1 MDLSAGAIFALGSD
15 GLLMLWRILA
25 SGNFE
30 TRAVECKIESGI
42 KSPLCVFFAN
52 IVLDWSSHIENVHKT
67 GCPKGLEKQINNSLM
82 QEMPDKKTAVVYRE
96 WPRLLSPNEK
106 TIVYT

>member
-42 KSPLCVFFAN
+42 KSPLCVSFAN
-52 IVLDWSSHIENVHKT
+52 IVLDWLSHIENVHKT
-67 GCPKGLEKQINNSLM
+67 GCPKRLEKQINNSVM